1 MNTLQALAAAF
12 VFSVVTV
19 TGARGAA
26 NSAGLRLNDAQA
38 LCSASAVL
46 KALGHAADTA
56 TKEALAAAGHAK
68 LWHSTATRLAEET
81 NNASVL
87 SVAEAAARTLADTLA
102 LSDKAAKARE
112 AATQQARRIDDIIEI
127 FATYSG
133 QADSTNGR
141 LCIEKTSNNAQTTQA
156 GDASVAAV
164 VKALGCAVDAAK
176 ISEMATKILAE
187 QTLNEYEVASD
198 VRVARGT
205 LKEQVEQPQRFTASS
220 QSNTQIDVSTSNA
233 FKACPLTPSR
243 SWQTANGPG
252 VRTLDAQL
260 TGTEQG
266 MNKGQ
271 SGAGGWAWKPLFAG
285 LILMTPAGDNTN
297 HVNGLSTQHT
307 AFEWSAKADDIL
319 KKIVEDTAQTVK
331 DLQALRKKC
340 TGTQAPCGK
349 HTDDA
354 EEQLRQKYARRY
366 EAQDQPDRPHN
377 AATTQDIGAQK
388 SSQDGGRTHPQNTH
402 TPRDQN
408 TQTHRDTARG
418 AHSST
423 FAQALGGLLAAL
435 PAPQH

>member
-1 MNTLQALAAAF
+1 
-12 VFSVVTV
+12 
-19 TGARGAA
+19 
-26 NSAGLRLNDAQA
+26 
-38 LCSASAVL
+38 
-46 KALGHAADTA
+46 
-56 TKEALAAAGHAK
+56 
-68 LWHSTATRLAEET
+68 
-81 NNASVL
+81 
-87 SVAEAAARTLADTLA
+87 
-102 LSDKAAKARE
+102 
-112 AATQQARRIDDIIEI
+112 
-127 FATYSG
+127 
-133 QADSTNGR
+133 
-141 LCIEKTSNNAQTTQA
+141 
-156 GDASVAAV
+156 
-164 VKALGCAVDAAK
+164 
-176 ISEMATKILAE
+176 MATKILAE
-187 QTLNEYEVASD
+187 QTLNAYEVASN

-205 LKEQVEQPQRFTASS
+205 LKEQVKQPQRFTDSS
-220 QSNTQIDVSTSNA
+220 QGNEQIDVSTSNA

-354 EEQLRQKYARRY
+354 EEQLRQKYARDRSGRPARQA
-366 EAQDQPDRPHN
+366 AQRGDHAGHRGTKKQPRR
-377 AATTQDIGAQK
+377 
-388 SSQDGGRTHPQNTH
+388 RTHAPTEHTH
-402 TPRDQN
+402 TEGPKHTN
-408 TQTHRDTARG
+408 T
-418 AHSST
+418 
-423 FAQALGGLLAAL
+423 
-435 PAPQH
+435 P